1 MLSLGRISGG
11 IRLNFPVMP
20 QGIQELTKI
29 TTKEGIEEAS
39 KGAVE
44 GLGQLVSPVIEK
56 GEELRQQFVEA
67 TDPIIKPI
75 EEALAPVGDVLG
87 KIPGSD
93 LISNLANQDP
103 TQLLAEDL
111 GNLTQMPYT
120 MGLLVGMVDPTPL
133 PPYAKALKPVKT
145 TGRATGLQK
154 LAGPFPAS
162 SSIQRTS
169 RGIVVK
175 DAAGRVKKADPL
187 AVEVAAYEA
196 LGGNVDELVNRAYTQ
211 AKATPSASDIAAYQ
225 RRYGISHEVATQ
237 SHHILEHSLYGNAIG
252 QMKNKE
258 KALRD
263 LRSAGFIPGNTAWQM
278 LDVPGGMRGS
288 SHQGWFHSKQMNSL
302 PARGTLLRKLNDGSF
317 ADMRYKDQ
325 IDLLKRTAD
334 EAELTA
340 VYWMRWKESR
350 MIAANPELA
359 GLINKVKNNP
369 TAANE
374 QALRQYVKDNPGL
387 MKIGTGEQPSVQDV
401 MSAIYKKGQPAANP
415 QLVGGMYTNPAQRAL
430 FQTNIRNQP
439 GMTGRQRY
447 LPLERNQ

>member
-1 MLSLGRISGG
+1 MLSLARISGG
-11 IRLNFPVMP
+11 VKLNFPVMAP
-20 QGIQELTKI
+20 ALKDLTKI

-67 TDPIIKPI
+67 TDPFVQPI
-75 EEALAPVGDVLG
+75 EKALAPVGDVLN

-120 MGLLVGMVDPTPL
+120 MGLLVGMLDPTPL

-169 RGIVVK
+169 RGIVVR

-187 AVEVAAYEA
+187 AVEVAAFEA

-211 AKATPSASDIAAYQ
+211 AKATPSSSAVATYQ

-252 QMKNKE
+252 QMKNRE

-263 LRSAGFIPGNTAWQM
+263 LRNAGFIPGNTAWQM
-278 LDVPGGMRGS
+278 LDVPGGMKGS

-317 ADMRYKDQ
+317 ANMRYKDQ

-359 GLINKVKNNP
+359 GLINKVKSNP
-369 TAANE
+369 TAANA

-387 MKIGTGEQPSVQDV
+387 MKVGTGEQPSVQDV
-401 MSAIYKKGQPAANP
+401 MSAIYKKGQPSANP
-415 QLVGGMYTNPAQRAL
+415 QLVGGMYTNPAQREL